1 LLSSIG
7 KPDLQTRAV
16 LDAAKKWYQQ
26 DELETAATYLNK
38 IEATSSVKTNNELL
52 IYQLLL
58 LAQLDSE
65 TFQKQQIEFATNIRA
80 SFPNEVILLETWQAE
95 LTGKSQFVKD
105 NYNHLSNASIHFEDG
120 LVAAA
125 NYFESDTTD
134 RLKPYSIL
142 VSGLIARPKSIK
154 LLKAHTQYAAKI
166 GFDSEANE
174 SLEKLRQ
181 LLSIRA
187 FNRFVTEN
195 PEIFTVEDELL

>member
-1 LLSSIG
+1 M
-7 KPDLQTRAV
+7 
-16 LDAAKKWYQQ
+16 
-26 DELETAATYLNK
+26 
-38 IEATSSVKTNNELL
+38 L

-65 TFQKQQIEFATNIRA
+65 TFQKQQIEFTTNIRA
-80 SFPNEVILLETWQAE
+80 SFPNEVLLLESWQAE
-95 LTGKSQFVKD
+95 LTGKPEFVKD

-120 LVAAA
+120 LIAAA
-125 NYFESDTTD
+125 HYFESDTTD

-166 GFDSEANE
+166 GFDSEASE